1 MPEINLNSELL
12 GLLIAAR
19 KNTIWRIISLLDRLQ
34 TTVTPPQRNWCIS
47 VDSDQRFVGSTSTQI
62 TDKDNKTKLSATIE
76 HHKVSC
82 VCIKS

>member
-34 TTVTPPQRNWCIS
+34 TTVTPPA
-47 VDSDQRFVGSTSTQI
+47 
-62 TDKDNKTKLSATIE
+62 KLV
-76 HHKVSC
+76 HLC
-82 VCIKS
+82 